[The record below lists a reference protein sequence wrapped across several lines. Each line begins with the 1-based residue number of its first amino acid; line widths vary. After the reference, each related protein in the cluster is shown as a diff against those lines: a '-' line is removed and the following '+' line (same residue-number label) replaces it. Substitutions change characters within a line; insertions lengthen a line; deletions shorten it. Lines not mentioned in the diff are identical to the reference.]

1 MSGLTIDAPAR
12 PRALPAPLSLKL
24 ALSLV
29 FGAVMV
35 AQLAHHAMWRDEL
48 NAWAMAL
55 ASPTLPDLFHN
66 LHYDGHPGL
75 WHLLLWLASWVS
87 VAPVMLKLVHGA
99 IGLALIGVIIWRG
112 PFTAVE
118 TLLLLLSYFVLFEYT
133 VISRNYGIAMLLA
146 LIYAQLRSTHP
157 DRLGRNAAVLG
168 LLANTNVFA
177 LLLSG
182 AFAAEYALERLAAR
196 DRRLGAWLSA
206 AVLYGGLLLLA
217 AATLA
222 PQPDMSWRSAG
233 QAFGRPFSWRFA
245 LHQYGLN
252 LSALLPLQPGSFWS
266 LNPVTEAVWRTRMWM
281 ALLIAALSPG
291 LAIALRRIFRPCPRL
306 LLIPGLTFGATWMF
320 TLLIYPG
327 SIRHWGITFVAV
339 IAALWILRRGQPAVA
354 ARPGRP
360 WVLGLLAVNALAG
373 VYCAAAQW
381 GQPFS
386 RAGDVAAWL
395 RAAHLQDAALLGTPD
410 THVAP
415 VAILLGR
422 TMTFLDC
429 DCTDSY
435 VRFLRRR
442 EDFRP
447 EQVPARL
454 ARDAAAAGPG
464 PVLFVTTA
472 ALTPDELAELAAA
485 GDRAIEL
492 ASFDGAVTDENY
504 VLYRI
509 EREGRPGTLSLD
521 PAGAWRP
528 QTPNP

>member
-1 MSGLTIDAPAR
+1 MSGLTIATPAR
-12 PRALPAPLSLKL
+12 PRALPAELTRKL

-29 FGAVMV
+29 FGTVLV
-35 AQLAHHAMWRDEL
+35 AQLARHAMWRDEL
-48 NAWAMAL
+48 NAWAIAL

-87 VAPVMLKLVHGA
+87 VDPVMLKLVHGA
-99 IGLALIGVIIWRG
+99 IGLALIGFIIWRG

-146 LIYAQLRSTHP
+146 LIHAQRRATHP
-157 DRLGRNAAVLG
+157 EQLGRNAALLG

-196 DRRLGAWLSA
+196 DRRRGAWLSA
-206 AVLYGGLLLLA
+206 AALYGGLLLLA
-217 AATLA
+217 AATMA
-222 PQPDMSWRSAG
+222 PPPDMSWRTAG
-233 QAFGRPFSWRFA
+233 QAFDRPFSWEFA
-245 LHQYGLN
+245 LNQVGWH
-252 LSALLPLQPGSFWS
+252 LSALLPLQPASFWAMH
-266 LNPVTEAVWRTRMWM
+266 PQTEAVWRGRRWVV
-281 ALLIAALSPG
+281 LLIAALSPA
-291 LAIALRRIFRPCPRL
+291 LAIALRRTFLPCPRL
-306 LLIPGLTFGATWMF
+306 LLIPGLTLVASVGF
-320 TLLIYPG
+320 TVFIYTG
-327 SIRHWGITFVAV
+327 EIRHWGVHFVAI
-339 IAALWILRRGQPAVA
+339 IAALWILRREQPPVAPPGQPL
-354 ARPGRP
+354 
-360 WVLGLLAVNALAG
+360 VLGLLAVNALAG
-373 VYCAAAQW
+373 GYFAAAQW
-381 GQPFS
+381 CQPFS
-386 RAGDVAAWL
+386 RAQDVAAWL
-395 RAAHLQDAALLGTPD
+395 RAAHLRDAALLGTPD
-410 THVAP
+410 TVVAP

-435 VRFLRRR
+435 ARFLRRR

-447 EQVPARL
+447 DQVPARL

-464 PVLFVTTA
+464 PVLFVTNT
-472 ALTPDELAELAAA
+472 ALTEAQLAELAAA

-492 ASFDGAVTDENY
+492 ARFDGAVTDEDY

-509 EREGRPGTLSLD
+509 ERGK
-521 PAGAWRP
+521 
-528 QTPNP
+528 